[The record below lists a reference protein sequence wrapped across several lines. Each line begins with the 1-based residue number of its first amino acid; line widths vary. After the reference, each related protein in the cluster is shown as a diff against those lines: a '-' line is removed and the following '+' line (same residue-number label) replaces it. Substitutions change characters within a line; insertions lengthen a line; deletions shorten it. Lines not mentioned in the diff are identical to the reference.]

1 MLIAYI
7 IKKIE
12 ILNIYMFLIF
22 KVYCMCSHQTMTN
35 NINTEQQTND
45 EPVYRGSY
53 DFYNSYGIDDENEFD
68 RLIKKFEKEEL
79 AKYYFDDRPL
89 DSRYDIYERRI
100 VDEVVKADCGF
111 IYEYSVF
118 EYRDVE
124 IDRRFRIFVGE
135 NT

>member
-1 MLIAYI
+1 
-7 IKKIE
+7 
-12 ILNIYMFLIF
+12 MFLIF